1 MNQVGWDTKS
11 DDDHCAKLLRSTV
24 ISLLDYFASSDEE
37 VQKEVKR
44 RFNGHFEDA
53 SLLPSEYKVVYS
65 YYVILFDLAIL
76 TTCENFFQMKNEI
89 ILLIK

>member
-1 MNQVGWDTKS
+1 LYVIFNQVGWDTKS

-24 ISLLDYFASSDEE
+24 ISLLDNFASGDEE

-53 SLLPSEYKVVYS
+53 SLLPSEYKVAYKC
-65 YYVILFDLAIL
+65 YAILFDLTL
-76 TTCENFFQMKNEI
+76 HH
-89 ILLIK
+89 